1 MSSESRGAA
10 VLRAM
15 NEFGIMNHLYASLLA
30 SIASAVQGAD
40 IRILKRT
47 KDIDTTTNH
56 QIAAFLVSKYMKQY
70 NLDATMRCIIDES
83 DNQIAGDA
91 PGDIEDQPLSAFLE
105 DWLRTHAQTVT
116 SNLADLRSRL
126 SERMAGLRDDGAAGG
141 QQEEKEEV
149 KDGLGKSMSG
159 FSPVSRSWRLK
170 PRPGFCARGMPSL
183 DSDDSDTT

>member
-1 MSSESRGAA
+1 
-10 VLRAM
+10 M

-30 SIASAVQGAD
+30 SIARAVQGAD
-40 IRILKRT
+40 IRVLKRT

-91 PGDIEDQPLSAFLE
+91 PGDIVDEALSAVLE
-105 DWLRTHAQTVT
+105 DWLRTHAQTVMG
-116 SNLADLRSRL
+116 NLADLRSRL
-126 SERMAGLRDDGAAGG
+126 SERITGLGDDGAADG
-141 QQEEKEEV
+141 QKEEKEEA

-159 FSPVSRSWRLK
+159 SSSVPSSWWLK
-170 PRPGFCARGMPSL
+170 PRPGVCALRMPSL